1 MRIIEDL
8 AEMTET
14 ARGWLAGGMVG
25 FVPVASELHNGH
37 LVLIQAACESCEI
50 SVVSMIDKALL
61 FRTSHKDGLVMQPR
75 NLSRD
80 LLLLD
85 NTDVDVV
92 FMPRPEEMYPA
103 GFSMHVT
110 PMGYMAR
117 QLRKAADGRYGQ
129 KFMTTMVKLFQLVR
143 PDIVFF
149 GQKDA
154 VQVAIMHQL
163 VRDLN
168 IDVKLQ
174 VLPTVREND
183 GLAISSRNRMLS
195 EEERRAAPLIY
206 QALLQGK
213 VMVEKGERQAKVITS
228 AIADMLSISS
238 LIDLDSIAICHP
250 DSLVEVP
257 EVERGTL
264 ITIGARVGRI
274 YLTDN
279 ILLS

>member
-61 FRTSHKDGLVMQPR
+61 FRTGHKGGLVPR

-92 FMPRPEEMYPA
+92 FIPRPEEMYPA

-110 PMGYMAR
+110 PMGSMAR
-117 QLRKAADGRYGQ
+117 QLRKVADGRYGQ
-129 KFMTTMVKLFQLVR
+129 KYMTTLVKLFQLVR

-174 VLPTVREND
+174 ILPTVREND

-213 VMVEKGERQAKVITS
+213 VMVEKGERRAKVITS
-228 AIADMLSISS
+228 AIADMLSISP
-238 LIDLDSIAICHP
+238 LIELDSIAICHP
-250 DSLVEVP
+250 GSLVEVS